1 VIDGCLDRKK
11 LGSMVF
17 ADKSALQDLNQITHA
32 AVKKEVLRRLE
43 NGPALTAIDAIGLHD
58 GGLDSICDITVA
70 VTAPKADRIARL
82 MAREG
87 ISQEYAKNRIDAQH
101 SDDWFR
107 AKCDIT
113 LENHGTLSEFQAKCV
128 AFLTETRYNK

>member
-1 VIDGCLDRKK
+1 
-11 LGSMVF
+11 
-17 ADKSALQDLNQITHA
+17 
-32 AVKKEVLRRLE
+32 
-43 NGPALTAIDAIGLHD
+43 
-58 GGLDSICDITVA
+58 
-70 VTAPKADRIARL
+70 